1 MKIASSVLSAADN
14 KDRKTVIWGPTMQK
28 RTVPDDQVFVDIQS
42 TWTEQERAERRLL
55 AQLKQQ
61 WLGELL
67 GIEAHSREIEKPN
80 LTLEKAC

>member
-1 MKIASSVLSAADN
+1 
-14 KDRKTVIWGPTMQK
+14 MQNEC
-28 RTVPDDQVFVDIQS
+28 TSHYDQELVDVRI

-67 GIEAHSREIEKPN
+67 GIEAQSREIETPN
-80 LTLEKAC
+80 LTLAKAC